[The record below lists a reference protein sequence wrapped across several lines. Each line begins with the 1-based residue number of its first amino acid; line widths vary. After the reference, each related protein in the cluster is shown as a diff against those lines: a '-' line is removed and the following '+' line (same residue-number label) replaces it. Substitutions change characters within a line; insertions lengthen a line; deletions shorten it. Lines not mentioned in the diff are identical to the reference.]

1 MIPAAETPEKHDQ
14 AEKKK
19 SNNPSELYELV
30 RVTEPEL
37 DLSNSVVST
46 GIPEHQLVLLD
57 PWWETEYMGVAVGVL
72 VTVILILIAV
82 ILFIMYKNHMSSSQ
96 GSSSSSVPDRTYYQ
110 TYVHKAIGPPGLAAQ
125 WEDTLIMS
133 SSPQRKLPPTPNS
146 CEGEHYRDPSLDH
159 SSSPLIRT
167 SLRQQ
172 QQQGLQQHYAAGNW
186 GSMFAPPPPP
196 GTPPGGRAAVVVS
209 HYAATDLMCG
219 RGKLEKPQG
228 GTQYFL

>member
-1 MIPAAETPEKHDQ
+1 
-14 AEKKK
+14 
-19 SNNPSELYELV
+19 V

-37 DLSNSVVST
+37 ELSNSVVST

-96 GSSSSSVPDRTYYQ
+96 SSSSNVPDRPYYE

-125 WEDTLIMS
+125 WENKLIMS

-196 GTPPGGRAAVVVS
+196 GTPPGGRAAAVVVS
-209 HYAATDLMCG
+209 HYAATDLMMCG
-219 RGKLEKPQG
+219 RGKLDRTQG